1 MEIPAEVK
9 NYLDII
15 GKKKDG
21 FESIAKYI
29 IKQDNVGLAS
39 FYLKHLKQLRG
50 RGYKKIIIAYM
61 NYLATAY
68 PSCIYIEFVQ
78 FGTFSGDVYS
88 KEIVINSNAV
98 NLLEKLKNVENNNNY
113 FELEVEDLM
122 LSIKN
127 YVRSHGLKE
136 VNSNSKKRRLSI
148 ETTTDMGMVNFL
160 IKSLKDKLEKDNFGV
175 LLSAL
180 GGEGKD
186 TTFRL
191 NVLNALLNSNG
202 ALYNTEGVIGMFLR
216 NYEVDPDELQVK
228 VVTLLIEGFKHV
240 VKEDEF
246 KEIHLSLLSPES
258 VSAATALY
266 LHEKINKE
274 FKFNLPFHRIA
285 DQFGSLKYSDMSNK
299 TEYGSKYLERV
310 KMFIENG
317 RVTLSDTD
325 NIDQTMKDYVES
337 DDAKTELST
346 WFKKLKGVSDTLT
359 TNMMSLKY

>member
-1 MEIPAEVK
+1 MEPEVK

-15 GKKKDG
+15 GQKKDG
-21 FESIAKYI
+21 FESIAKHI

-39 FYLKHLKQLRG
+39 FYLKHLEQLRDP
-50 RGYKKIIIAYM
+50 RHKKIIIAYM
-61 NYLATAY
+61 NYLAAY
-68 PSCIYIEFVQ
+68 PSAIYIEFVQ

-113 FELEVEDLM
+113 FELKVEDLR

-148 ETTTDMGMVNFL
+148 ETTTDMEMVNFL
-160 IKSLKDKLEKDNFGV
+160 LKSLKDKLEKDNFGV

-186 TTFRL
+186 TKFRL
-191 NVLNALLNSNG
+191 NVLNALLNSNV
-202 ALYNTEGVIGMFLR
+202 LYNTEGVISMFLR
-216 NYEVDPDELQVK
+216 NYEVDPDEYQLVMVK
-228 VVTLLIEGFKHV
+228 LLIEGFKHV
-240 VKEDEF
+240 VEKDEF
-246 KEIHLSLLSPES
+246 DEIDMVLLNPES
-258 VSAATALY
+258 VSEATFLY

-274 FKFNLPFHRIA
+274 FKFNLRFERIA
-285 DQFGSLKYSDMSNK
+285 NTFGSLKYSDMSDK

-325 NIDQTMKDYVES
+325 NIDQTIKDYVVS
-337 DDAKTELST
+337 DDAKRELST
-346 WFKKLKGVSDTLT
+346 WFKKLKDVRDTLMT
-359 TNMMSLKY
+359 KMMSLKY